1 MKTKYFRGMIGDQL
15 WPNCGCGFRTI
26 EARVG
31 RKWVR
36 AREAV
41 GWSGN
46 RSKRISRKAWDAM
59 CNQKHLPLVER
70 DKPKYMKG
78 K

>member
-1 MKTKYFRGMIGDQL
+1 MKTKYFRGMIDDQL

-26 EARVG
+26 EAEVG
-31 RKWVR
+31 RKWGR

-41 GWSGN
+41 SWPTN
-46 RSKRISRKAWDAM
+46 RKRISRKVWDSM
-59 CNQKHLPLVER
+59 CNQKNLPLIER